1 MLTTNGTS
9 IAAGKRRYFQEEGG
23 FKSGDLSV
31 LEWNKG
37 YCVSVKTVYCG
48 ARQLPCRDVR
58 NPLLVYYPLLQQ
70 LINRLE
76 YFVSFIDVGK

>member
-23 FKSGDLSV
+23 FKSGDLSI

-37 YCVSVKTVYCG
+37 YCVSVKTV
-48 ARQLPCRDVR
+48 LWSETT
-58 NPLLVYYPLLQQ
+58 PLQGCKESLVSLLSIIATAYKQA
-70 LINRLE
+70 
-76 YFVSFIDVGK
+76 